1 MLLRVIMFFVIIVG
15 CSSSREQ
22 ANQDKIPPPRVNCPE
37 GGDCTFEVLQKST
50 LSLKTDPTGAAY
62 PEIEPGDNVVV
73 RYHFKKDPEPDVMD
87 SSHSEYL
94 YFEISPGRV
103 EISLKD
109 ADLQK
114 VKMIY
119 GRICFC
125 KGETG
130 YFPVRKGNL
139 FVYQNEGDL
148 LVRGSFSVKKVP
160 QTITEI
166 EERLTYYIQQ

>member
-1 MLLRVIMFFVIIVG
+1 VRLSFILFFILITS
-15 CSSSREQ
+15 CSSSKEQ
-22 ANQDKIPPPRVNCPE
+22 ASKDQIPPPRVNCPE
-37 GGDCTFEVLQKST
+37 GGDCTFEVLQKSK
-50 LSLKTDPTGAAY
+50 LALKTDQTGASY
-62 PEIEPGDNVVV
+62 VEIEPGENVVI

-94 YFEISPGRV
+94 YFEINPGRV

-119 GRICFC
+119 GRVCFC

-139 FVYQNEGDL
+139 FVYQNDGDL
-148 LVRGSFSVKKVP
+148 LVRGAFSVKKVP
-160 QTITEI
+160 QTLTEI
-166 EERLTYYIQQ
+166 DERITYYPSQ

>member
-1 MLLRVIMFFVIIVG
+1 VRLSFILFFILITS
-15 CSSSREQ
+15 CSSSKKQ
-22 ANQDKIPPPRVNCPE
+22 ASKDQIPPPRVNCPE
-37 GGDCTFEVLQKST
+37 GGDCTFEVLQKSK
-50 LSLKTDPTGAAY
+50 LALKTDQTGASY
-62 PEIEPGDNVVV
+62 VEIEPGENVVI

-94 YFEISPGRV
+94 YFEINPGRV

-119 GRICFC
+119 GRVCFC

-139 FVYQNEGDL
+139 FVYQNDGDL
-148 LVRGSFSVKKVP
+148 LVRGAFSVKKVP
-160 QTITEI
+160 QTLTEI
-166 EERLTYYIQQ
+166 DERITYYPRQ

>member
-1 MLLRVIMFFVIIVG
+1 MLLRLILFLLLIVG
-15 CSSSREQ
+15 CSSSKEQ
-22 ANQDKIPPPRVNCPE
+22 AGKDQIPPPRVNCPE

-50 LSLKTDPTGAAY
+50 LALKTDRTGASY
-62 PEIEPGDNVVV
+62 LEIEPGENVVL
-73 RYHFKKDPEPDVMD
+73 RYHFKKKTEPDVMD

-94 YFEISPGRV
+94 YFEINPGRV

-119 GRICFC
+119 GRVCFC

-139 FVYQNEGDL
+139 FVYQNDGDL
-148 LVRGSFSVKKVP
+148 LVRGAFSVKKVP
-160 QTITEI
+160 QTIKEI
-166 EERLTYYIQQ
+166 DERITYYPRQ

>member
-1 MLLRVIMFFVIIVG
+1 VRLSFILFFILITS
-15 CSSSREQ
+15 CSSSKEQ
-22 ANQDKIPPPRVNCPE
+22 ASKDQIPPPRVNCPE
-37 GGDCTFEVLQKST
+37 GGDCTFEVLQKSK
-50 LSLKTDPTGAAY
+50 LALKTDQTGASY
-62 PEIEPGDNVVV
+62 VEIEPGENVVI

-94 YFEISPGRV
+94 YFEINPGRV

-119 GRICFC
+119 GRVCFC

-139 FVYQNEGDL
+139 FVYQNDGDL
-148 LVRGSFSVKKVP
+148 LVRGAFSVKKVP
-160 QTITEI
+160 QTLTEI
-166 EERLTYYIQQ
+166 DERITYYPRQ